1 MKGKRAMAVSTLDM
15 NATVCIQPPIL
26 ILGHADLIM
35 LACC

>member
-1 MKGKRAMAVSTLDM
+1 MKRLRAMTVSTLDM
-15 NATVCIQPPIL
+15 NANKCISRPSL